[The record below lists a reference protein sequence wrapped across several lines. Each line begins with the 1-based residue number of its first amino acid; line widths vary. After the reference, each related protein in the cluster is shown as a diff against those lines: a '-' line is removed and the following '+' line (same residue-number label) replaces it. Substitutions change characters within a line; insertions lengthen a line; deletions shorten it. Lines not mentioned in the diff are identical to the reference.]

1 MTGSAT
7 DMTHTDTQTAPKKF
21 EELTYMDHNSPRFRR
36 SIQFAEMIRT
46 LLRDYLPPGR
56 DAQHFIYDHLVRTA
70 WENNFEIINVPPE
83 WDALDKL
90 AIERATMEV
99 KVTRLNGENP

>member
-1 MTGSAT
+1 MTN
-7 DMTHTDTQTAPKKF
+7 TDTRAAMADATKKF

-36 SIQFAEMIRT
+36 SIQFAEMIRA
-46 LLRDYLPPGR
+46 LLRDYLPQGR
-56 DAQHFIYDHLVRTA
+56 DTQHFIYDHLVRTA

-90 AIERATMEV
+90 AIERAMMEV
-99 KVTRLNGENP
+99 KVARVNGEKQ